1 MTPRADAVAAAAMR
15 SNDVEILPVGTRGT
29 RRAFLDLPWRLY
41 RDDPTWRG
49 PLKIE
54 RRLHISR
61 YNPYFEHARWQG
73 FLAMRGGEPVGR
85 ISAQVDDLHRARY
98 GPDTGHFG
106 MLEAVD
112 DGAVFAALLG
122 AAEAWLRE
130 RGTRRVTG
138 PFSFSVNQECGLLVE
153 GFDTPPA
160 VMMPHGRP
168 WYGPRLEALGY
179 RQARDLLAYWI
190 NTDFEPPPVM
200 VALLKRYQKR
210 IRIRTMQ
217 RSRFRQELELLSE
230 LFNDAWSENW
240 GFVPFTEAEFAEL
253 GLLLRLAVPDD
264 LIQIAELDGE
274 PAAFVVGLPDLNAAA
289 RDLDGR
295 LLPFGWARLLWR
307 LKRGLVPT
315 GRVPLMG
322 VRKRLQKSTLG
333 SALALGVI
341 GAVKQTLFRRG
352 IRHVELSWI
361 LEDNAGMRSILE
373 AIGSDLY
380 KRYRLYSRDLR
391 G

>member
-1 MTPRADAVAAAAMR
+1 MR
-15 SNDVEILPVGTRGT
+15 SNDVEILPVGTRRT
-29 RRAFLDLPWRLY
+29 RRAFLDLPRRLY
-41 RDDPTWRG
+41 RDDPIWRG
-49 PLKIE
+49 PLTIE
-54 RRLHISR
+54 RRLHVSR

>member
-1 MTPRADAVAAAAMR
+1 MTPRADAAAAAAMR
-15 SNDVEILPVGTRGT
+15 SNDVEILPVGTRAT

-54 RRLHISR
+54 RRLHVSR

-73 FLAMRGGEPVGR
+73 FLALRGGEPVGR
-85 ISAQVDDLHRARY
+85 ISAQVDELHRARY

-106 MLEAVD
+106 MLEAAD

-122 AAEAWLRE
+122 AAEAWLRD

-153 GFDTPPA
+153 GFGTPPA

-200 VALLKRYQKR
+200 VALLKRYQNR
-210 IRIRTMQ
+210 IRIRPMQ

-240 GFVPFTEAEFAEL
+240 GFVPFTAAEFAEL

-264 LIQIAELDGE
+264 LVQIAELDGE

-352 IRHVELSWI
+352 IRHVEMSWI
-361 LEDNAGMRSILE
+361 LEDNAGMCSILE